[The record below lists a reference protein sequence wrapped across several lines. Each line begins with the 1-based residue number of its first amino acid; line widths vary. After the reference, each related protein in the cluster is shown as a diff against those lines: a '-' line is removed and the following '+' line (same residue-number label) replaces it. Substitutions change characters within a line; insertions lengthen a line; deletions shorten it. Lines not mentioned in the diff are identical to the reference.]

1 MKRRLIS
8 FSLLVILMFSLV
20 LTGCGGKKEG
30 KTTANSTEKAN
41 NNFNKEGM
49 PIVNEPITIKM
60 ASSKKPYVRPFNEL
74 KFFEELEERTN
85 VKIQWDLSPGEGWSE
100 KKNLIFASNDLP
112 DAFYGSWVLSDD
124 EVLRYGLQGMLI
136 PLEDLI
142 KDYAPNVQKMFED
155 YPEYKKML
163 TAPDGHIYS
172 LPRLDESSPLTN
184 DVLMINKTWLDKV
197 GKSIP
202 TTIDEFYEVLKAFN
216 EYKDLNGNGIDDEI
230 PFTFRGS
237 HHISGIYSLM
247 GSFGILD
254 NSKKIAVNND
264 KIEFIAIKP
273 EYKNAVKYFHKLFAE
288 GLADEESFTQDG
300 SVYSAK
306 VSRTTA
312 EEQIVGAL
320 TGWGIV
326 QTFGE
331 RDENYVVI
339 PPLKGADGH
348 QMWNKRDNTFSKCC
362 FVITS
367 ACKNPEIVMRWAN
380 EHYEPDIA
388 YQEYYGLFD
397 VAIKKNDEGKIEF
410 IQPPAGKNLSNL
422 RHEQSP
428 GQNGMHFLT
437 KDMVQNIIYSEKDTE
452 KKECDE
458 MYKPYVIDT
467 NYPQIY
473 MTIEENERLATIKTD
488 VVNYVK
494 EMTAKWMMNG
504 GIDEEWDKYIKK
516 LKQMKLDE
524 MIDIYQN
531 AYDRY
536 MSSK

>member
-1 MKRRLIS
+1 MKKKLIS
-8 FSLLVILMFSLV
+8 FTLLVTLIFTLT
-20 LTGCGGKKEG
+20 LTGCGGKKG
-30 KTTANSTEKAN
+30 GQNDVTTATNIEE
-41 NNFNKEGM
+41 NFNEEGL
-49 PIVNEPITIKM
+49 PIVNEAITIKM
-60 ASSKKPYVRPFNEL
+60 ASSKKPYVRPFDEL
-74 KFFEELEERTN
+74 KFFQELEEKTN
-85 VKIQWDLSPGEGWSE
+85 VKIEWDLSPGEGWTE

-124 EVLRYGLQGMLI
+124 EVLRYGLQGLLI

-142 KDYAPNVQKMFED
+142 EKHAPNVKKMFED

-197 GKSIP
+197 GKPIP
-202 TTIDEFYEVLKAFN
+202 TTTDEFYEVLKAFK
-216 EYKDLNGNGIDDEI
+216 EHKDLNGNGMDDEI

-254 NSKKIAVNND
+254 NSKKIAVIND

-273 EYKNAVKYFHKLFAE
+273 EYKEAVKYFHKLFTE
-288 GLADEESFTQDG
+288 ELADEEAFTQDG

-306 VSRTTA
+306 VSRTKS
-312 EEQIVGAL
+312 EEQIIGAL
-320 TGWGIV
+320 TGWGLV
-326 QTFGE
+326 QTFGD
-331 RDENYVVI
+331 RNENYVVI
-339 PPLKGADGH
+339 PPLKGPKGH
-348 QMWNKRDNTFSKCC
+348 QMWNKRDGTFSKCS

-367 ACKNPEIVMRWAN
+367 ACKNPEIAMRWAN
-380 EHYEPDIA
+380 EHYESDIA

-410 IQPPAGKNLSNL
+410 IQPPEGKNLSNL

-437 KDMVQNIIYSEKDTE
+437 KDMVQNIKYSEKDIE

-458 MYKPYVIDT
+458 MYEPYVVDT

-473 MTIEENERLATIKTD
+473 MTIEENEELATIKTD
-488 VVNYVK
+488 VINYVK

-504 GIDEEWDKYIKK
+504 GIDEEWDTYIKK
-516 LKQMKLDE
+516 LKQMKME
-524 MIDIYQN
+524 KMITIYQN

-536 MSSK
+536 ISSK